1 MTSKCKRFVL
11 AMFFLLSAIALP
23 VFAES
28 NKYITLN
35 IDGETFIREY
45 PTTLEEYKTLVDGLA
60 EMYNKRSKDYTD
72 LVNES
77 VKHDDSLYAKIEI
90 LEKENADL
98 IANQKE
104 LELKF
109 EKYKKDVN
117 KEIKKN
123 ISFTP
128 FAIIGPCLS
137 KAGGIGLYTDL
148 GLQYRLFGNLHFGLS
163 TGLSVYNTIYTI
175 EGRFGLII

>member
-1 MTSKCKRFVL
+1 MTSKCKRLVL
-11 AMFFLLSAIALP
+11 VMVFLLSAIALP

-28 NKYITLN
+28 NKYIALD

-45 PTTLEEYKTLVDGLA
+45 PTTLEGYKTLVDGLV

-77 VKHDDSLYAKIEI
+77 TKHDDSLYAKIEI
-90 LEKENADL
+90 LEKENTEL
-98 IANQKE
+98 IDNQKE

-128 FAIIGPCLS
+128 FAIVGPCLS
-137 KAGGIGLYTDL
+137 KVGGIGITVS
-148 GLQYRLFGNLHFGLS
+148 F
-163 TGLSVYNTIYTI
+163 IW
-175 EGRFGLII
+175 